1 MAYTAYD
8 WQQTLIEKADYA
20 EGRLRHGSPVAAL
33 SCDEGMLLL
42 TVRKNQPKLYEIY
55 DRLAMGALGN
65 PSDLE
70 TVRQFAVD
78 FSHAE
83 GYQRSAEDVS
93 IQRVVGFAISPAFKR
108 AFSDP
113 RLMPMVLKAVFA
125 QVGETPEEDA
135 LFVLSYDGEFHR
147 RQGAACIAGSAQAES
162 RMAEVFKQGKSKQ
175 LKDAISLALS
185 AWIAGQWSPPEHRET
200 KDKGQSEGP
209 LQLPSTSEGEA
220 LLQQALAQGD
230 CVEAALLARR
240 VARDRRFRA
249 LSPLEISP
257 FLPNLK
263 P

>member
-20 EGRLRHGSPVAAL
+20 EGRLRHGSPVSAI
-33 SCDEGMLLL
+33 SCQDGILLL
-42 TVRKNQPKLYEIY
+42 TVRKSQPKLYEIY

-125 QVGETPEEDA
+125 QVGDTPAEDA
-135 LFVLSYDGEFHR
+135 LFVLGFDGEFHR
-147 RQGAACIAGSAQAES
+147 RQAAACIAGSAQAEA
-162 RMAEVFKQGKSKQ
+162 RMMEVFSQNKAKT
-175 LKDAISLALS
+175 LKEAISLALR
-185 AWIAGQWSPPEHRET
+185 AWAAGQWSPEDRASNDKDRVEASPPAPEG
-200 KDKGQSEGP
+200 D
-209 LQLPSTSEGEA
+209 A
-220 LLQQALAQGD
+220 LLKQALSQGE
-230 CVEAALLARR
+230 CVEAAVLERH
-240 VARDRRFRA
+240 VPRDRRFRTLIPEETA
-249 LSPLEISP
+249 P
-257 FLPNLK
+257 FLPSL
-263 P
+263 

>member
-8 WQQTLIEKADYA
+8 WQQTLLEKADYA

-33 SCDEGMLLL
+33 SCDEGVVLL
-42 TVRKNQPKLYEIY
+42 TVRKSQPKLYEIY

-147 RQGAACIAGSAQAES
+147 RQRVACIAGSTQAEA
-162 RMAEVFKQGKSKQ
+162 RMTEVFKQGKATQ
-175 LKDAISLALS
+175 LKEAIRLAVN
-185 AWIAGQWSPPEHRET
+185 AWAAGQWSPPDKET
-200 KDKGQSEGP
+200 KEKDQSEAA
-209 LQLPSTSEGEA
+209 LRLPSASEQEA
-220 LLQQALAQGD
+220 LLKQSLSQGD
-230 CVEAALLARR
+230 FVEAALLERNIP
-240 VARDRRFRA
+240 RDRRFRT
-249 LSPLEISP
+249 LSPEETSS